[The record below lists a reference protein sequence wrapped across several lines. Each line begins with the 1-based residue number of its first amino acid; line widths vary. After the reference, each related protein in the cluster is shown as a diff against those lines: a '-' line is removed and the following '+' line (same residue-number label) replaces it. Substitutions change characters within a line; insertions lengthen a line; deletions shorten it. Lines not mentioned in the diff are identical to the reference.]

1 MNEPIKNEA
10 TTLSPLAVKVNER
23 LRVLCINK
31 QMLAVQ
37 YHCSRSMI
45 SQYQMCIR
53 DRLNGIFR
61 FDTGSHKVIF
71 KELPYPV

>member
-10 TTLSPLAVKVNER
+10 MTLSPLAVKVNER

-37 YHCSRSMI
+37 YHCIWYLPDMSDLQTRRSTHT
-45 SQYQMCIR
+45 QP
-53 DRLNGIFR
+53 
-61 FDTGSHKVIF
+61 TGTTRWCS
-71 KELPYPV
+71 